1 MKSLLFVL
9 AESGVISA
17 TWTNAIACHNTG
29 SRNKPTNTLLAE
41 KDGRVA
47 MVRQRFPAPLAVF
60 GESPAAPSPTHHP
73 MLLPYRANVLLC
85 LLFLLAGSSRST
97 VSSPT
102 HARRR
107 RQRSASFQPTGL

>member
-41 KDGRVA
+41 KDGRLA

-60 GESPAAPSPTHHP
+60 GESPAAPSPTHP